1 MIVTCVG
8 AAVVVALVLIGTV
21 VRSPL
26 RPPKKKNENAKCNP
40 VGKQCAVP
48 NAENGKVRRHEEG
61 Q

>member
-26 RPPKKKNENAKCNP
+26 AIPDPEPLFRG
-40 VGKQCAVP
+40 V
-48 NAENGKVRRHEEG
+48 
-61 Q
+61 